1 MLAKWRH
8 HAVLN
13 LLSDGEALSITP
25 IPALSVITEDPRVL
39 FVHWSLK

>member
-1 MLAKWRH
+1 MLAEWRH

-13 LLSDGEALSITP
+13 SLSDGEALSTTP
-25 IPALSVITEDPRVL
+25 IPALFVITEDSRVL